1 MTPRIQLATVLCVTA
16 LVLASCK
23 RADETAASAPTQPA
37 ATVAAQPGDAA
48 HPTDVISEVDNSPAP
63 AGLDVRAFAGTFK
76 GTLPCADC
84 PGIDA
89 TVELRAD
96 GTGTLSD
103 HYQERKHDTSE
114 TGTWTVEE
122 NGKRI
127 RFDPDSKAEQDRLFA
142 VDSNDQITQV
152 GSDGQPAA
160 SGPNFSLKRAGV
172 AK

>member
-1 MTPRIQLATVLCVTA
+1 MTHRILFTAALCVSTIA
-16 LVLASCK
+16 LAGCK
-23 RADETAASAPTQPA
+23 PATDTSADSAQPA
-37 ATVAAQPGDAA
+37 TTAAAQPTDAA
-48 HPTDVISEVDNSPAP
+48 HPTDVTSEVDNSPAP
-63 AGLDVRAFAGTFK
+63 DGLDVRAFAGSFK

-89 TVELRAD
+89 SVELRAD

-103 HYQERKHDTSE
+103 HYQERTNDTAE

-127 RFDPDSKAEQDRLFA
+127 RFDPDSKAAQDRLYA
-142 VDSNDQITQV
+142 VDSNDQITQL
-152 GSDGQPAA
+152 GGDGQPVAA
-160 SGPNFSLKRAGV
+160 SGLDFSLKRTGA